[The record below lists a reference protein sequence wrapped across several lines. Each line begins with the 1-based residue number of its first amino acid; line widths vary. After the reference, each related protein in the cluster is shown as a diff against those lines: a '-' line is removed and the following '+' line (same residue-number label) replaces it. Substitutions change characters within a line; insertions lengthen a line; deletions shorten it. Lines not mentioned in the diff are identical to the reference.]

1 MIKIDIMAEV
11 EKEKKKRHSKK
22 SSRVSMTPLNEHAE
36 LFHAIENFIRANSN
50 FESSIP
56 VNTTIEMLGD
66 CTTLQDVF
74 TLVLRRQLL
83 NMDGALRW
91 AFFLSLAPARAEND
105 GDRPFSGASPFSV
118 SSAFSLVAS
127 VYDIGVSEAIYDHFE
142 YETDSDSDSDSGSE
156 SGSSDSAPEND
167 EEK

>member
-1 MIKIDIMAEV
+1 MAEV

-22 SSRVSMTPLNEHAE
+22 SSRAALTPLNEHAE
-36 LFHAIENFIRANSN
+36 LFHAVENFIRTNSN

-56 VNTTIEMLGD
+56 VNTTIELLGD
-66 CTTLQDVF
+66 CTSLQDVF

-105 GDRPFSGASPFSV
+105 GDRPFSGASPFSA
-118 SSAFSLVAS
+118 SSALSLIAS
-127 VYDIGVSEAIYDHFE
+127 VYDIGTGEVVYDHFD
-142 YETDSDSDSDSGSE
+142 YETDSESGSE
-156 SGSSDSAPEND
+156 SGSESDSDSEPDDAEH
-167 EEK
+167 